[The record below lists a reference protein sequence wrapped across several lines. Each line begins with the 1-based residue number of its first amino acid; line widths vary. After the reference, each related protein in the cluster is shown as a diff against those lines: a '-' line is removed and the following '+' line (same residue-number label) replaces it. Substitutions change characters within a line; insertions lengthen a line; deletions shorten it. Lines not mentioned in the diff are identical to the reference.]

1 MPVGNDDLG
10 DEQFLAEFGQ
20 DSEMVQLYQTVNR
33 IMNMGQR
40 SLSTS
45 ARMLSG
51 DSPSQPRPLTPL
63 RGGGGGDGE
72 GTGGLD
78 EVKYAIEPR
87 ECSGVASPGDDMVMQ
102 ELMHAKSQLQRSRK
116 QIAVLQAQLQAEKMG
131 LSSQF
136 AFSSPSTKVG
146 PPVHNELEQM
156 LSAVSSAS
164 PDKALHDG
172 VLRPNSREP
181 PPGSLESS
189 QDFGKTLKSLALS
202 PQSRQTTDTSSQD
215 KTEGMHQSRPDI
227 EAMWNEAE
235 CVTPIQIQTK
245 SRRGPKLPV
254 EGVPSPED
262 EKDAGPF
269 ATDKTEVEPKGAPEA
284 VLSGAAGVTTGQ
296 SGLETPAEDE
306 GVDAP
311 QLVGELQDLAHE
323 FPGCAKYLMKEL
335 DSRR

>member
-1 MPVGNDDLG
+1 ML
-10 DEQFLAEFGQ
+10 
-20 DSEMVQLYQTVNR
+20 QLYQTVNR

-45 ARMLSG
+45 ARRSSG
-51 DSPSQPRPLTPL
+51 DAASQPRPLSPL
-63 RGGGGGDGE
+63 RGGGGGDGG
-72 GTGGLD
+72 GTGGCD

-87 ECSGVASPGDDMVMQ
+87 ECSGFASPGDDMVMQ

-131 LSSQF
+131 LSSQS
-136 AFSSPSTKVG
+136 AFSSPSRKLG
-146 PPVHNELEQM
+146 PTVPNELEQM

-164 PDKALHDG
+164 PDKALDNG
-172 VLRPNSREP
+172 VLRSNSREP

-189 QDFGKTLKSLALS
+189 QDFGKTLNSLALS
-202 PQSRQTTDTSSQD
+202 SQSRQTTDTSSQD
-215 KTEGMHQSRPDI
+215 KTEALRQSRPDI

-235 CVTPIQIQTK
+235 CVAPIQIQTK
-245 SRRGPKLPV
+245 SRRGPPMPV

-262 EKDAGPF
+262 EKDSGPL
-269 ATDKTEVEPKGAPEA
+269 ATDRTEVEPKGATEA
-284 VLSGAAGVTTGQ
+284 VSSGAAAVSTGQ
-296 SGLETPAEDE
+296 RGLEPPAEDE

-335 DSRR
+335 DSRRCECLVQARDSLSTPP